1 MASVLHENVG
11 HDFARLL
18 RQLEDPRISIYL
30 ALLKYRSLTREAIMK
45 ETGLSRDRIKRALA
59 WLIREVF
66 VSRIYIY
73 KDGARVAAYHVREGT
88 QTVRLSLETV

>member
-1 MASVLHENVG
+1 LNTNETIG
-11 HDFARLL
+11 HNFARLL
-18 RQLEDPRISIYL
+18 RQLEDPRLSIFL
-30 ALLKYRSLTREAIMK
+30 CLLTRSFMTREAIMK

>member
-1 MASVLHENVG
+1 MNTNETIG
-11 HDFARLL
+11 HNFARLL
-18 RQLEDPRISIYL
+18 RQLEDPRLSIFL
-30 ALLKYRSLTREAIMK
+30 CLLTRSFMTREAIMK